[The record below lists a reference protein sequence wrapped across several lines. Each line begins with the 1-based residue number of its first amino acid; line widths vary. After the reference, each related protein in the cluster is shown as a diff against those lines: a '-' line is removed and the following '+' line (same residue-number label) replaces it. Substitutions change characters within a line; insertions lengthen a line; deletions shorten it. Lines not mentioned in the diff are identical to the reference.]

1 MLVNS
6 AVFRYDLKEA
16 LGSDW
21 KQECSEVIE
30 SLNEQ
35 RNSPVHT
42 FLNCVHFPAVP
53 YKTTTLNHLVHLRM
67 GTLTANAFSVSI
79 WKSTLC

>member
-1 MLVNS
+1 MVQQFQEILKCSLGQVQLETMLVNS

-21 KQECSEVIE
+21 KQECNEVIE

-42 FLNCVHFPAVP
+42 F
-53 YKTTTLNHLVHLRM
+53 
-67 GTLTANAFSVSI
+67 
-79 WKSTLC
+79 

>member
-6 AVFRYDLKEA
+6 TVFRYDLKEA

-21 KQECSEVIE
+21 KQECNEVIE

-42 FLNCVHFPAVP
+42 F
-53 YKTTTLNHLVHLRM
+53 
-67 GTLTANAFSVSI
+67 
-79 WKSTLC
+79 